1 MKKIKI
7 IGAGLA
13 GSEAALVLARLGLEV
28 DLYEMKPVKYSQ
40 AHHSPYP
47 AELVCSNSF
56 RSDRLENAVGLL
68 KEELRILDSP
78 LMAFAEEA
86 RTPAG
91 GALAVD
97 REVFGQ
103 KVLEAIKAEKRIHYH
118 EGVCV
123 ENWNDNEYTLI
134 ATGPLTDTLLFEKIK
149 EKLGV
154 DSLHFFDA
162 AAPILSAESLDETVI
177 FRQSRYDRGEAD
189 YLNCPMT
196 EEEYKKFYQALVEAE
211 LAEVKDFDREIVFEG
226 CMPIEVMAKR
236 GEDTMRFGPLKPV
249 GLKDP
254 RTGKMPYACVQL
266 RQDDRIA
273 SMYNIVGFQTR
284 LKFSEQK
291 RVFSMIPGLEK
302 AEFLRY
308 GVMHRNTYLQ
318 SPGHLNQQ
326 YQSLN
331 NPRLFFAGQMT
342 GVEGY
347 VESLASGH
355 LAARMLYIQC
365 LKDTCNQQFIEHAL
379 EQQAFLE
386 KLSNFSSPD
395 STTVLGS
402 MAAYISDEKVKKF
415 QPMNANFGLIAPFEE
430 KVKRHEKTAKWIQ
443 RALESIHLWKKD
455 YESLILEYT
464 RKS

>member
-379 EQQAFLE
+379 EQQVFLE